1 MEDSILS
8 ANVCSLDRH
17 LFPFTVSSGVCL
29 CLSSCLT
36 FLSSDIILT
45 LSPLT
50 DASKDQDFLTGFI
63 FYP

>member
-17 LFPFTVSSGVCL
+17 LFPFTVSSGVYL

-45 LSPLT
+45 LSPLN
-50 DASKDQDFLTGFI
+50 
-63 FYP
+63 